1 VVPAALASIVGLVVA
16 VGLPVGWSIADH
28 PTAMPAIQPGTVTSL
43 AAPTSATTTA
53 APEVSPSIPV
63 SAPRDNEVPPTP
75 ARPVRI
81 TIGSL
86 SIAAPVVA
94 EGVDSH
100 GEMAIPTDIQTI
112 GWYQWSAAP
121 SSSTGSIVLVGHVDS
136 ATQGLGAFFHLSQ
149 ITSGSTVQITT
160 TDGRLWK
167 YRVIAREEFPKTA
180 IPLPAIFAQSGPS
193 RLVLAT
199 CGGRFDEQTKSYYDN
214 IVITAIPIS
223 ATSALS
229 R

>member
-1 VVPAALASIVGLVVA
+1 VGPAALASIVGLVVA
-16 VGLPVGWSIADH
+16 VGLPMGWSIAGH
-28 PTAMPAIQPGTVTSL
+28 PTALPAIKPGTVTSL
-43 AAPTSATTTA
+43 AAPTSATA
-53 APEVSPSIPV
+53 APEVSPSIAV
-63 SAPRDNEVPPTP
+63 SAPRGKGVPPTP

-149 ITSGSTVQITT
+149 ITSGSTVQIITA
-160 TDGRLWK
+160 DGRLWK

-223 ATSALS
+223 AISALS